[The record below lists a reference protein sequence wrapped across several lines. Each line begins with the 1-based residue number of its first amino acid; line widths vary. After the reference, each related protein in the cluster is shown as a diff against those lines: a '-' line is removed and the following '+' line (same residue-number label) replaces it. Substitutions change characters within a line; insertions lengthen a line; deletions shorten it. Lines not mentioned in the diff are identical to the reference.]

1 MKYVVPC
8 HNIHAVFGLC
18 SHQELTM
25 EKVNQVLGYTGPR
38 ELQVS
43 VMRSLSAPSPSS
55 HQIERNRKTRGR
67 VVVTVSDPLN
77 VGAHQS

>member
-25 EKVNQVLGYTGPR
+25 EKVNQVLGYTGPANFR
-38 ELQVS
+38 C
-43 VMRSLSAPSPSS
+43 
-55 HQIERNRKTRGR
+55 
-67 VVVTVSDPLN
+67 
-77 VGAHQS
+77 QS